1 QALDKRMLAVSARKK
16 PLLAFLDEVLVPG
29 GLDFE
34 IKNKT
39 IVIVPRDDRNHST
52 ESVRPVEFRFQQQA
66 YAGTLVDES
75 GQPVPGATLT
85 IQGTAVQTFSDERGR
100 FRLEAAAGSLLVI
113 TSIGYT
119 TQEIRLGENRDLQ
132 TLTLRTSTYDLDEV
146 SVVAYG

>member
-1 QALDKRMLAVSARKK
+1 LYRIMRITTFLLIVCCVHLHATVLSQTVTMQGKSLSLKQVFSEIEAQTGYVVVYNAQALDKRMLAVSARKK

-34 IKNKT
+34 IKNKS

-75 GQPVPGATLT
+75 GQPVPGAT
-85 IQGTAVQTFSDERGR
+85 
-100 FRLEAAAGSLLVI
+100 
-113 TSIGYT
+113 
-119 TQEIRLGENRDLQ
+119 
-132 TLTLRTSTYDLDEV
+132 
-146 SVVAYG
+146 